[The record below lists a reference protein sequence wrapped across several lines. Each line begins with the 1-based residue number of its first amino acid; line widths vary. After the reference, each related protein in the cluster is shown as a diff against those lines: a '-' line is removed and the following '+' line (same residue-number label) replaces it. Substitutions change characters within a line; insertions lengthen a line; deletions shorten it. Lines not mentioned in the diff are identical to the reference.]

1 MKYLYKLPSFITILF
16 LLFFQTNNVLAKST
30 NKNEFLKLAKKAEQ
44 LDTSQN
50 KRTKEGYLLR
60 LKIEKD
66 FDISKLKIKK
76 KARARFYFYVCE
88 GEREFN
94 WTANR
99 LDKVIY
105 YCSKSYENYNKV
117 KYFKNKES
125 ENVELY
131 LSEGIAS
138 FSAWEYLVRG
148 GIENKKK
155 AKKHVTKLLD
165 SNKKKF
171 YY

>member
-1 MKYLYKLPSFITILF
+1 MKYLYKLSVFITIIFLF
-16 LLFFQTNNVLAKST
+16 IFQTNNLLAKST

-44 LDTSQN
+44 LDKSQN

-60 LKIEKD
+60 LKIEND
-66 FDISKLKIKK
+66 FNISKLKIDN
-76 KARARFYFYVCE
+76 KARGHFYFYVCD
-88 GEREFN
+88 GARIFN
-94 WTANR
+94 WTAKR

-105 YCSKSYENYNKV
+105 YCSKSYENYNKA

-138 FSAWEYLVRG
+138 FSAWRYLNRAD
-148 GIENKKK
+148 IDDKKK
-155 AKKHVTKLLD
+155 LR
-165 SNKKKF
+165 NM
-171 YY
+171 